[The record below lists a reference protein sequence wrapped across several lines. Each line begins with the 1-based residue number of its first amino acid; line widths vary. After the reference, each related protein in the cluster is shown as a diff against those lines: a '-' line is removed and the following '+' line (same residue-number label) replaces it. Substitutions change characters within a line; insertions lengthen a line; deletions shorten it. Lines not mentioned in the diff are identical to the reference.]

1 MSILFAMHLFV
12 TVRAQV
18 ERKFQQKKQVI
29 PGEHDVKIYMRMA
42 VLAGFGWT
50 IGFILFLLP
59 DGNAGFKLYLVTI
72 FKYLFILLN
81 ATPGLF
87 IFVVYV
93 CNRRVWAL
101 YRRLWTP
108 IFTYLHRLKEC
119 VCHQSRNCFDR
130 MKNKLAK
137 FRRTIDNDPMAI
149 AMKSLELSDQ
159 RKYTYYLSK
168 RQDRL
173 SSITSSSTNY

>member
-1 MSILFAMHLFV
+1 MLLLSFL

-18 ERKFQQKKQVI
+18 ERKFQRKKQVV

-93 CNRRVWAL
+93 CNRRVWTL

-108 IFTYLHRLKEC
+108 VFIYCQRLKEC
-119 VCHQSRNCFDR
+119 VSNESRNFFYR
-130 MKNKLAK
+130 TKKKLEK
-137 FRRTIDNDPMAI
+137 FHRTIDLDPRENVLR
-149 AMKSLELSDQ
+149 SLELSDQ
-159 RKYTYYLSK
+159 RKFTYHLSE
-168 RQDRL
+168 RQNRL